1 MQEKGTRELLGV
13 MEMPSIL
20 AGVVVTED
28 GYNCQNSS
36 DCILKTNAFYV
47 GKLCFNKTDLKSFK
61 KGLTYTANF

>member
-13 MEMPSIL
+13 TEMPSIL
-20 AGVVVTED
+20 VGVVVTEG

-36 DCILKTNAFYV
+36 DCTLKTNAFYI

-61 KGLTYTANF
+61 KRTYIHS

>member
-20 AGVVVTED
+20 VAVVVTEG

-36 DCILKTNAFYV
+36 NRILKTNAFYI
-47 GKLCFNKTDLKSFK
+47 GKLCFNKTDLKSLK
-61 KGLTYTANF
+61 Q